1 MERYNTFYVIFHFP
15 HTFQNVFPFPACL
28 WYKTDEL
35 CNEVKNQPTIET
47 ETLFSR
53 LKSEVK
59 SPTPAGL

>member
-1 MERYNTFYVIFHFP
+1 MVSNDNRTVYTARWVSY
-15 HTFQNVFPFPACL
+15 
-28 WYKTDEL
+28 YKTDEL